1 MIYLHITRLNEKI
14 IFLQFFNIF
23 NIKTGIFFFLPE
35 ANWNECFVVIFTYL
49 ALKLLLKQIFFYLDF
64 QEVQYYQIDRNI
76 IKMKIFQSK

>member
-1 MIYLHITRLNEKI
+1 MIYLHITRLNGKKY
-14 IFLQFFNIF
+14 FLQFFNIF
-23 NIKTGIFFFLPE
+23 NIKTVLFFLPE

-49 ALKLLLKQIFFYLDF
+49 ALKLLLKQIFFYLDS

>member
-1 MIYLHITRLNEKI
+1 MIYLHITRLNEKK
-14 IFLQFFNIF
+14 FFYSFFNIF
-23 NIKTGIFFFLPE
+23 NIKTVLFFFLPE

-49 ALKLLLKQIFFYLDF
+49 ALKLLLKQIFFYLDS